1 MEAIQLEKKRQD
13 ETLDKMSHSLD
24 HLHSMAKSMKD
35 ELDTQAIILD
45 DVGTKIDGAQGKV
58 DSATGRVMSLLKKG
72 KPRDWGVI
80 IVLCVVFAV
89 VLYFALR

>member
-1 MEAIQLEKKRQD
+1 MEAIQLEKRRQD

-35 ELDTQAIILD
+35 ELDTQTVIFN
-45 DVGTKIDGAQGKV
+45 DVDTNIDGAQGKM
-58 DSATGRVMSLLKKG
+58 DSVTKRVVSFLKKG
-72 KPRDWGVI
+72 RQRDWAAIILLIVI
-80 IVLCVVFAV
+80 LAV